1 MNKYQTFLP
10 RLGALLIDTF
20 IMLPLG
26 IFDDWFHQAEF
37 PHSFFYVWIPL
48 SLLVF
53 PVYSIVMHGLYGQT
67 LGKMW
72 FNVKVTDA
80 SEEPIKFAQ
89 AVWRDVPQLI
99 FSISSIFIGIVAL
112 SYDAESTSMKYAYG
126 IYSGAAAIWGF
137 ADIVVFFTNEKRR
150 ALHDYIAGTVVIKTN
165 LE

>member
-10 RLGALLIDTF
+10 RFGALLIDTF

-37 PHSFFYVWIPL
+37 PHLFFYVWIPL
-48 SLLVF
+48 SSLVF
-53 PVYSIVMHGLYGQT
+53 PVYTITMHGLYGQT

-80 SEEPIKFAQ
+80 NEEPIKFAQ

-99 FSISSIFIGIVAL
+99 FSAASIFIGIAAL
-112 SYDAESTSMKYAYG
+112 SIDAESMSLKYAYG
-126 IYSGAAAIWGF
+126 IYAFVATIWVA
-137 ADIVVFFTNEKRR
+137 ADILVFFNNEKRR
-150 ALHDYIAGTVVIKTN
+150 ALHDYIAGTVVVRTN
-165 LE
+165 V